1 MVTARDTF
9 GRVAL
14 AMLGGVCWIGTGQA
28 ADETLEQIITD
39 GRVLFDGR
47 LRYEFADQ
55 EGVDRN
61 ANALTFRS
69 RFGFQ
74 TGTFHGLSAL
84 VEGDFTRDLG
94 VDDFNSTTNGQTRF
108 PVVADPNSE
117 RLNRLQLSYTG
128 LPDTTLTGGRQRIK
142 LDNDRF
148 VGNVGFRQ
156 NEQTYDAVRV
166 TNTTLPRLTVDYSYL
181 WQVNRIFGSDAALG
195 EVDADSHLINL
206 GYALPF
212 GRLTGYASLIDL
224 NDLPGA
230 SNQTFGARFAGRH
243 DIDETWSVL
252 YAAEYATQSEYGSN
266 PGDFDLDYLLV
277 EGGLAWR
284 SLTVRGA
291 FERLEGDGTRGFATP
306 LATLHKFQ
314 GHADAFLVTPATGIE
329 DAQVSV
335 DYRIED
341 VPHLGSVRLAGWYHT
356 FASGAS
362 DEDLGQEVDLGVYI
376 SPFKHLTF
384 SIEYADFFGA
394 DTVADLRRL
403 FVTATVRY

>member
-1 MVTARDTF
+1 M
-9 GRVAL
+9 
-14 AMLGGVCWIGTGQA
+14 
-28 ADETLEQIITD
+28 
-39 GRVLFDGR
+39 
-47 LRYEFADQ
+47 
-55 EGVDRN
+55 
-61 ANALTFRS
+61 
-69 RFGFQ
+69 
-74 TGTFHGLSAL
+74 
-84 VEGDFTRDLG
+84 
-94 VDDFNSTTNGQTRF
+94 
-108 PVVADPNSE
+108 
-117 RLNRLQLSYTG
+117 
-128 LPDTTLTGGRQRIK
+128 
-142 LDNDRF
+142 
-148 VGNVGFRQ
+148 GFRQ
-156 NEQTYDAVRV
+156 NEQTHDAVRV
-166 TNTTLPRLTVDYSYL
+166 TNTPLPGLTVDYSYL

-212 GRLTGYASLIDL
+212 GRLTGYAYLIDL

-243 DIDETWSVL
+243 DIDGTWSVL

-266 PGDFDLDYLLV
+266 PGAFDLDYLLVV

-314 GHADAFLVTPATGIE
+314 GHADVFLVTPATGIE

-335 DYRIED
+335 DYRIQD
-341 VPHLGSVRLAGWYHT
+341 VPHLGSVRLAGWYHA
-356 FASGAS
+356 FASEAS
-362 DEDLGQEVDLGVYI
+362 GEDLGQEVDLGVYI

-394 DTVADLRRL
+394 DTVAALRRL